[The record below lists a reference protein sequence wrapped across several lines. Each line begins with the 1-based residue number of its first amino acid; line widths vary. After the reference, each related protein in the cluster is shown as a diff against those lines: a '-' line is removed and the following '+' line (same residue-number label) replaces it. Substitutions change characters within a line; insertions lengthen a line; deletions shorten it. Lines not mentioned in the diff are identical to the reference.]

1 MAYENI
7 KDKGFDTRS
16 TEELQEITR
25 KGGINSGIARR
36 EKATMKATLEKM
48 LNETGS
54 KGKTYRDMATLGLI
68 ANAIDKRKGGSPE
81 AYKVIAKILG
91 EIDNI
96 NDDVVAPSVQI
107 NIVNNEDLEKTL
119 YEEEE

>member
-1 MAYENI
+1 VANKNDNLI
-7 KDKGFDTRS
+7 PGGHKLTL
-16 TEELQEITR
+16 EEQ
-25 KGGINSGIARR
+25 KMGGIASGEARR

-48 LNETGS
+48 LNEKNS
-54 KGKTYRDMATLGLI
+54 NGKLYKDMVTLGLI

-91 EIDNI
+91 EIDSVD
-96 NDDVVAPSVQI
+96 DDVVAPSVNI
-107 NIVNNEDLEKTL
+107 NIVDNSNLESTL